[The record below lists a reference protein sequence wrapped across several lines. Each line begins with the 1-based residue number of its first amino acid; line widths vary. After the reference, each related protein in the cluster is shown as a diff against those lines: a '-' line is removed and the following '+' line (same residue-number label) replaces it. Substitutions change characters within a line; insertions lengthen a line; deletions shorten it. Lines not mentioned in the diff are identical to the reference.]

1 MKHRLLL
8 ARSLINNPEL
18 LILDEP
24 TTGLDPR
31 SRHSVW
37 DKLNQLKAKG
47 TTLVLTTHYMEEAE
61 KLCDRVAIMDLG
73 KIVAIDT
80 PTNLIA
86 MHGGNLEDVYLK
98 LTGRKLIGDR
108 LEIKR
113 ALRVWQRHLTVYTKL
128 YKSSFALNF
137 AEPILYLTAMGLGL
151 GAFVTQ
157 INGMPYI
164 NFIAPGIIASSSM
177 FAVIYECT
185 YGTYVRIVFQKT
197 FDAILATPVG
207 IDDLIAGEMIWGAT
221 KSILYG
227 TTIIIV
233 ISIFGLVASPLI
245 VLVIPLLFISGLIF
259 AEISL
264 IVVAKVPGI
273 DSFNYFYTLVMT
285 PMFLFSGIFFPLDSM
300 PPIVT
305 QIAFFTP
312 LYHLVNICRSFAL
325 GQITAPV
332 IDIIW
337 IIVVVVILAPYP
349 FRLMRKHILK

>member
-1 MKHRLLL
+1 L
-8 ARSLINNPEL
+8 
-18 LILDEP
+18 
-24 TTGLDPR
+24 
-31 SRHSVW
+31 
-37 DKLNQLKAKG
+37 
-47 TTLVLTTHYMEEAE
+47 
-61 KLCDRVAIMDLG
+61 RV
-73 KIVAIDT
+73 
-80 PTNLIA
+80 
-86 MHGGNLEDVYLK
+86 
-98 LTGRKLIGDR
+98 
-108 LEIKR
+108 KR

-197 FDAILATPVG
+197 FEAILATPVN

-233 ISIFGLVASPLI
+233 ISLFGLVASPLI
-245 VLVIPLLFISGLIF
+245 VLVIPVLFISGIIF

-300 PPIVT
+300 PSIVAK
-305 QIAFFTP
+305 IAFFTP
-312 LYHLVNICRSFAL
+312 LYHLVNICRSFSSGNAYNVVGDL
-325 GQITAPV
+325 
-332 IDIIW
+332 IW
-337 IIVVVVILAPYP
+337 LLIAAAILAPYP
-349 FRLMRKHILK
+349 FRLMRKRVIN